1 MEVTKGDGTV
11 VTINL
16 PSDPQYFKQ
25 VTDIVDSIAA
35 GEVAG
40 GGIDIMALAS
50 KYRRVGTDDLTN
62 RIKSGKLQHEDQGNT
77 MDTIRL
83 IIAGSRGFTD
93 YPMFTKT
100 TLSVMQSLG
109 WDPARPAEGVVIIQ
123 GEAKGPD
130 TMARE
135 FAIEYGIPFESYPA
149 AWEDIAVPGVVLKVN
164 RLGRQYNAAA
174 GHHRNARM
182 AETGTHLL
190 LFWDGRSR
198 GSDNM
203 FKQAR
208 ANALDYLVIRVDAQP
223 TEDDDGKWPPGIPTN
238 DLSFNKSNDSALTK
252 LYDAAIKVTGVQD
265 PM

>member
-25 VTDIVDSIAA
+25 VTDIVGSVAA
-35 GEVAG
+35 GEVTVD
-40 GGIDIMALAS
+40 GIDIMALATRYH
-50 KYRRVGTDDLTN
+50 KVVTDDLTN

-93 YPMFTKT
+93 YQMFTNT

-109 WDPARPAEGVVIIQ
+109 WDPTRPAEGVVIIQ

-135 FAIEYGIPFESYPA
+135 FAIEYGVPFESYPA
-149 AWEDIAVPGVVLKVN
+149 DWEDVTAPGAVLKVN

-174 GHHRNARM
+174 GQQRNGRM

-190 LFWDGRSR
+190 LFWDGRSK

-208 ANALDYLVIRVDAQP
+208 ANALDYLVILVDAIP
-223 TEDDDGKWPPGIPTN
+223 TEDDDGKCPFVGLSS
-238 DLSFNKSNDSALTK
+238 DLSFRKPSDSTRTHLHH
-252 LYDAAIKVTGVQD
+252 AAVKVTGIQD